1 MFISIPFYRTLVQ
14 FGLMRDFIRHLQK
27 YPVQLNS
34 EEELPTQMK
43 QLAQYVYYIRYFA
56 IVISEN
62 CQVLGE
68 ETSLCNCGD
77 LIFTL
82 AHMAHLLAK
91 QTYMAT
97 LYVSHTYPTI
107 LPPFL
112 LPHS

>member
-56 IVISEN
+56 IVISEK
-62 CQVLGE
+62 VLNTF
-68 ETSLCNCGD
+68 TSFDAPSRDVCGWSMHCACAA
-77 LIFTL
+77 L
-82 AHMAHLLAK
+82 ARRLSRTH
-91 QTYMAT
+91 
-97 LYVSHTYPTI
+97 
-107 LPPFL
+107 
-112 LPHS
+112 

>member
-62 CQVLGE
+62 CQVLGR
-68 ETSLCNCGD
+68 G
-77 LIFTL
+77 
-82 AHMAHLLAK
+82 
-91 QTYMAT
+91 
-97 LYVSHTYPTI
+97 
-107 LPPFL
+107 
-112 LPHS
+112 